1 MSDSVDPWN
10 GLSPWFGDF
19 SDLESMLSIPLS
31 SPCCS
36 LDRGTGQSG
45 DMGSDRAGRPSRIS
59 STVLRL
65 LALAGWAAGSG
76 RCGGEW
82 VWPGPG
88 RSRPPGPR
96 QFKCAVCAGLSP
108 PPVSAPASRFS
119 FSSPSSS
126 ARHLL
131 LSPPLFSSPSDLMLL
146 WSSPRKWTNETI

>member
-1 MSDSVDPWN
+1 MGVLPISDSVDPWN

-31 SPCCS
+31 SPCYS

-96 QFKCAVCAGLSP
+96 PFKCASAVIPDIPGPVTGTPSPGPISRFFFSSAASSVLMIDSP
-108 PPVSAPASRFS
+108 PM
-119 FSSPSSS
+119 
-126 ARHLL
+126 
-131 LSPPLFSSPSDLMLL
+131 LSSDLMLL
-146 WSSPRKWTNETI
+146 